1 MPNFDYTARDYNA
14 IRSSLQARASN
25 SIPEWSGVA
34 ASDFMSSLI
43 DLWAYNAD
51 IMHYY
56 IDRASTEAFLS
67 TATQRESVLAM
78 ANLYGYTPNYM
89 SSSTATLTLTNSGA
103 ASVTILENTPFV
115 STNGLYFFNETST
128 IIPASSTSTIV
139 VRQGVRYSNE
149 SVTSDGNN
157 NNSTKSDGNAS
168 QRFNIYRQSV
178 DSESIVVNVAEGSFG
193 EIKTWTRVNSLIPYG
208 PDDSVFSVSV
218 TSSGVTQVV
227 FGNGINGR
235 IPPINSPITVT
246 YIQCAGSIGNVAAE
260 TITAIGNSQYPTI
273 TDVTNLFA
281 AGGGLDFETIDSIK
295 QIIPSTVRTRNGA
308 VTLSD
313 FADIAL
319 VTQGVSKATVS
330 YLGSSSTGA
339 SITATVIDKQTEYLT
354 DGAASVSI
362 PQVLRDRVSREL
374 LDSAMLGVT
383 LINVPSSVSFTKI
396 YIYLDLY
403 VTSNYIQSV
412 VKAEVQSALESL
424 FSFEDVAFGDTVTVG
439 EVYRTAMAITG
450 VDYVIIKGFTT
461 STAGTPATTIDNSGK
476 ITVAANQL
484 PKLGIVSITPNGG
497 VTAV

>member
-1 MPNFDYTARDYNA
+1 
-14 IRSSLQARASN
+14 
-25 SIPEWSGVA
+25 
-34 ASDFMSSLI
+34 
-43 DLWAYNAD
+43 
-51 IMHYY
+51 MHYY
-56 IDRASTEAFLS
+56 IDRASTESFLS

-89 SSSTATLTLTNSGA
+89 RSSTATLTLTNSGA
-103 ASVTILENTPFV
+103 SVSIAENTPFV

-128 IIPASSTSTIV
+128 IIPASSTNTIV
-139 VRQGVRYSNE
+139 VRQGVKYSNE
-149 SVTSDGNN
+149 SVTSDSNT
-157 NNSTKSDGNAS
+157 NSTNSNGNAS

-178 DSESIVVNVAEGSFG
+178 DAESVVVTVAEGSFG
-193 EIKTWTRVNSLIPYG
+193 ELKTWARVNNLTSYG
-208 PDDSVFSVSV
+208 PDDSVFTVVV

-235 IPPINSPITVT
+235 IPPINSPIKVT
-246 YIQCAGSIGNVAAE
+246 YIQCAGAVGNVAAG
-260 TITAIGNSQYPTI
+260 TITTIGNNLYPTI
-273 TDVTNLFA
+273 TSVTNAVA
-281 AGGGLDFETIDSIK
+281 AGGGLDFESIDAIK
-295 QIIPSTVRTRNGA
+295 QAIPSMVRTRNGA

-319 VTQGVSKATVS
+319 TIQGVSKAVVS

-339 SITATVIDKQTEYLT
+339 SITATVIDRQSSYLT

-362 PQVLRDRVSREL
+362 PQTLRDRVSREL
-374 LDSAMLGVT
+374 IDNAMLGVT

-396 YIYLDLY
+396 YVYLDLY

-424 FSFEDVAFGDTVTVG
+424 FSFENVSFGDTVTVG
-439 EVYRTAMAITG
+439 EIYRTAMAITG

-476 ITVAANQL
+476 ITVANNQL